1 MGECIAIINAGSSSI
16 KFALYELGPAETPL
30 FNGQIEKIGVSP
42 RLKVKDAAGNKVAE
56 QEWPAE
62 GFDHRAG
69 TNVIL
74 KKSVELVEGKP
85 IVAVGHRVVHGGTNY
100 AAPIRINANVVAALD
115 ELVPLAPLHQPHN
128 LSPIRTISEV
138 APHIPQ
144 VACFDTAFHRRQPD
158 IAQLF
163 AIPRKFT
170 EAGVRRYGFHGL
182 SYEYVSGRLYQ
193 DVPELTDA
201 RIVICHLGNGASM
214 CAVRNG
220 RSMASTMGFT
230 AVDGLMM
237 GTRCGA
243 IDPGVLLYLMDSHG
257 MDARAIEDLVYKQ
270 SGLLGVSG
278 ISSDVRSL
286 RESTEPAA
294 AEALALFTY
303 RVVREVGSLAAAL
316 GGLDALVFTGGIG
329 ENDKLLRAEVAARC
343 SWLGVAIDPAL
354 NDAGKGR
361 ISPDGAGV
369 SVWVV
374 TTNEELMIARHTT
387 SLLGLGS
394 VSSTAAAAA
403 PVTA

>member
-1 MGECIAIINAGSSSI
+1 MRRA
-16 KFALYELGPAETPL
+16 
-30 FNGQIEKIGVSP
+30 
-42 RLKVKDAAGNKVAE
+42 NKVAE

-74 KKSVELVEGKP
+74 KTAVELVEGKP
-85 IVAVGHRVVHGGTNY
+85 IMAVGHRVVHGGTNY
-100 AAPIRINANVVAALD
+100 AAPIRIDPGVVAALA

-170 EAGVRRYGFHGL
+170 EAGVRRLRLSRPVLRICLGPALPGRARADRCPHRDLPSRQRRQHVRGPERPEHGEHDGT
-182 SYEYVSGRLYQ
+182 S
-193 DVPELTDA
+193 
-201 RIVICHLGNGASM
+201 
-214 CAVRNG
+214 
-220 RSMASTMGFT
+220 T

-278 ISSDVRSL
+278 FR
-286 RESTEPAA
+286 PMCAA
-294 AEALALFTY
+294 CAS
-303 RVVREVGSLAAAL
+303 RPSPPPPRHSPCSPIGSCREVGSLAAAL
-316 GGLDALVFTGGIG
+316 GGLDALVFHTAASARTTSCSGLKWPRAAPGSAWRSIRPSTMPARG
-329 ENDKLLRAEVAARC
+329 ASVPTVPAFRSGSLRPTR
-343 SWLGVAIDPAL
+343 S
-354 NDAGKGR
+354 
-361 ISPDGAGV
+361 S
-369 SVWVV
+369 
-374 TTNEELMIARHTT
+374 MIARHTT